1 MKVIF
6 FLSLLTLTSCS
17 TQKQREHDSLMA
29 LIESRIEL
37 PQGASP
43 LNGYA
48 RYYSMD
54 QQGMVVAI
62 YTSLHDLPQNKFYD
76 LPIGRRR
83 WVDDYRAL
91 PLISEGGC
99 GVIEITF
106 DPRTQKLDTP
116 ACNLR
121 A

>member
-1 MKVIF
+1 
-6 FLSLLTLTSCS
+6 
-17 TQKQREHDSLMA
+17 MA

-48 RYYSMD
+48 RYYSTD
-54 QQGMVVAI
+54 RQGMVVAI
-62 YTSLHDLPQNKFYD
+62 YTSLHDLSEND
-76 LPIGRRR
+76 VPIGQRR
-83 WVDDYRAL
+83 WVDDYRGL

-99 GVIEITF
+99 DVIEITF